1 MRNVF
6 IGSHGTGKT
15 TLCKA
20 LKEMDSSIAIRDGV
34 SRPVKIAKNK
44 TGMSSYQE
52 QAVINELTKFYWE
65 YNKDFNNIFLAR
77 SPLDVEV
84 YSRVFGWDD
93 LADDM
98 ENWIRT
104 SGMLDEN
111 VNYFYIPIEF
121 KLEDDGVRF
130 TDIDL
135 QKKVD
140 KELKKSIKKYN
151 LKVTKLTGSV
161 ENRIK
166 QIQNSETEKQELK
179 TMIKRE
185 LKTVKVDDLI
195 PYEANPRRNNK
206 SAKIV
211 AKSIEAYGYINPIL
225 VTDKNIILAG
235 HTRLKAL
242 KILGVEEVEVLV
254 ISGLSDEQ
262 IHGFVIADNRV
273 GEYSRWNYAA
283 VDRMMTGVSKDD
295 KLLKE
300 LGMSSFIDNK
310 KDLEDLINGK

>member
-20 LKEMDSSIAIRDGV
+20 LKEIDSSIAIRDGV

-84 YSRVFGWDD
+84 YSRAFGWDD

-121 KLEDDGVRF
+121 ELEDDGVRF

-140 KELKKSIKKYN
+140 EELKKSIKKYN

-166 QIQNSETEKQELK
+166 QIQQTLK
-179 TMIKRE
+179 
-185 LKTVKVDDLI
+185 
-195 PYEANPRRNNK
+195 N
-206 SAKIV
+206 
-211 AKSIEAYGYINPIL
+211 
-225 VTDKNIILAG
+225 
-235 HTRLKAL
+235 
-242 KILGVEEVEVLV
+242 
-254 ISGLSDEQ
+254 
-262 IHGFVIADNRV
+262 
-273 GEYSRWNYAA
+273 
-283 VDRMMTGVSKDD
+283 
-295 KLLKE
+295 
-300 LGMSSFIDNK
+300 
-310 KDLEDLINGK
+310 

>member
-20 LKEMDSSIAIRDGV
+20 LKEIDSSIAIRDGV

-65 YNKDFNNIFLAR
+65 YNKDFNNLFLSR

-93 LADDM
+93 LANDM

-104 SGMLDEN
+104 SGMLKED

-121 KLEDDGVRF
+121 ELENDGVRF

-161 ENRIK
+161 EDRIK
-166 QIQNSETEKQELK
+166 QIQNSKTEKQELK

-242 KILGVEEVEVLV
+242 KILGIEEVEVLV